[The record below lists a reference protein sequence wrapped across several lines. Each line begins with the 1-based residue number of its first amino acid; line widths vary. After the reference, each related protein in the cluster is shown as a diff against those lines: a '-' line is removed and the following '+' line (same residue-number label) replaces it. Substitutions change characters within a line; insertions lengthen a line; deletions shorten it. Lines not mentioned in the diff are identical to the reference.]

1 MGKCPGR
8 AAQAQETGQE
18 EIPKQARAC
27 LGPSVWRIRGKT
39 SRRGKV
45 EEGGQMFSSRRL
57 CMDEFC
63 SKDNENPLTLSF
75 LVCFCYKVA
84 YSFM

>member
-27 LGPSVWRIRGKT
+27 LGPSVWRIRE
-39 SRRGKV
+39 RRAG
-45 EEGGQMFSSRRL
+45 EERLKNLARCFHPGGSVWMNFVLRTMR
-57 CMDEFC
+57 
-63 SKDNENPLTLSF
+63 TH
-75 LVCFCYKVA
+75 
-84 YSFM
+84 

>member
-1 MGKCPGR
+1 MKEEPAMGKCPGR

-45 EEGGQMFSSRRL
+45 EKSGQMFSSRRF
-57 CMDEFC
+57 CIDEFC

-75 LVCFCYKVA
+75 LV
-84 YSFM
+84 SFWL